1 MSMGTDRTSSFGGDW
16 AGLSTRLAGT
26 GAAAAMGSDM
36 GVEVDVDGVVLA
48 VDVLDDWGAGV
59 GNENGANDRR

>member
-26 GAAAAMGSDM
+26 GAAAAIGSDI

-48 VDVLDDWGAGV
+48 VDVLDD
-59 GNENGANDRR
+59 